1 MDNRVGGKKIG
12 HCVIC
17 GAPGKSENDFICSD
31 CGDPLCATLYCA
43 SCHRRLNLDARSATA
58 FLADYNYNIE
68 DTCGL
73 IIKVDRCGE
82 CMKLDETANIEI
94 YRLSFP
100 VKTARS

>member
-1 MDNRVGGKKIG
+1 MDNKVSGAKFG

-17 GAPGKSENDFICSD
+17 GASGTTENNFICSD

-43 SCHRRLNLDARSATA
+43 KCQRRLNLDARSAIS
-58 FLADYNYNIE
+58 FLADYNYDIK

-82 CMKLDETANIEI
+82 CMALDETANIEI
-94 YRLSFP
+94 YRIHF
-100 VKTARS
+100 